1 MDDFNKLLSRLGD
14 EKCCDRINVLG
25 LSTAFEDFEL
35 YTAANT
41 QKLLQSGEM
50 VGVTQQYFQEKQ
62 IERYGMPLKFA
73 IAFDRETFH
82 LNSLPG
88 TPIWILFDQDCN
100 VLSSCFGHRSEE
112 KVENMLSPYLGS
124 ATSIY

>member
-88 TPIWILFDQDCN
+88 TPIWILFDQDHN
-100 VLSSCFGHRSEE
+100 VLSRWFGHRSEE
-112 KVENMLSPYLGS
+112 EVERMLSPYLGS
-124 ATSIY
+124 AASVQ